1 MMNTPVAASARSSG
15 GMTVRKVMRPP
26 TTTIE
31 PDAHLA
37 AAAYL
42 IKHNHDSALL
52 VVTEDSQEPIG
63 MVTDHDITEAVA
75 HGRNLEETRI
85 SQIVNGRP
93 VTAEADVS
101 VGEATRLMLS
111 EGLHHLPVVEVG
123 RLIGVVDLADICR
136 VCLATGQFATTQ
148 EKP

>member
-1 MMNTPVAASARSSG
+1 MRH
-15 GMTVRKVMRPP
+15 VMRPP

-52 VVTEDSQEPIG
+52 VVTEDAHEPIG
-63 MVTDHDITEAVA
+63 MITDADITKAVA

-85 SQIVNGRP
+85 RQIVSGKP

-101 VGEATRLMLS
+101 IGEATRLMLS
-111 EGLHHLPVVEVG
+111 EGLQHLPVVEDR
-123 RLIGVVDLADICR
+123 RLIGVVDLAELCR
-136 VCLATGQFATTQ
+136 VCLATGQFAPTR
-148 EKP
+148 KPT

>member
-1 MMNTPVAASARSSG
+1 MNTHLAETATSAG
-15 GMTVRKVMRPP
+15 GMTVRTVMRPP

-52 VVTEDSQEPIG
+52 VVTEDAHEPVG
-63 MVTDHDITEAVA
+63 MITDHDITTAVA
-75 HGRNLEETRI
+75 HGRNPEETRI
-85 SQIVNGRP
+85 NQIVKGKP

-101 VGEATRLMLS
+101 VGEATRLMLA
-111 EGLHHLPVVEVG
+111 EGLHHLPVVEN
-123 RLIGVVDLADICR
+123 RQLIGVVDLAELCR
-136 VCLATGQFATTQ
+136 MCLATGQFPASRTT
-148 EKP
+148 P

>member
-1 MMNTPVAASARSSG
+1 MDPHAQPLD
-15 GMTVRKVMRPP
+15 TVRHVMRPP

-42 IKHNHDSALL
+42 IKHNHDTALL
-52 VVTEDSQEPIG
+52 VVNDDAHEPIG
-63 MVTDHDITEAVA
+63 MITDHDITKAVA

-85 SQIVNGRP
+85 RQIVHGKP

-101 VGEATRLMLS
+101 IGEATRLMLAA
-111 EGLHHLPVVEVG
+111 GLHHLPVVEDR

-136 VCLATGQFATTQ
+136 VCQATGQLPATRD
-148 EKP
+148 KS